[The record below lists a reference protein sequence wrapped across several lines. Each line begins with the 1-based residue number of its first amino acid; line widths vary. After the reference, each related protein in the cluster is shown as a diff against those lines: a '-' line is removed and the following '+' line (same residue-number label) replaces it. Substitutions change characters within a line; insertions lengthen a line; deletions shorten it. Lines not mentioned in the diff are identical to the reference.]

1 MAASNKSVTEDMI
14 STIVNDIRLVKKKK
28 PDKKFIVREAAKH
41 GLSKTCTTSMLGQ
54 MVSNGKLY
62 SKGGSY
68 YVVNA
73 PGENAHQSDNDEEET
88 ELTSIK
94 TSPKSPKGKQNPS
107 STPLRHFEPSVA
119 ELPHA
124 SYTALPD
131 FGIYQSFSQLANCVA
146 ELHRI
151 IFKERE
157 INKKLQEENLSFR
170 RKLSL
175 VGGSIQ
181 TTEVT
186 QIRTKETEQKD
197 DNTNNNDNN
206 ATKGLPIIYESIVN
220 TKNETL
226 ERATRKKKSKKKK
239 RKTKGFPDDKGQPC
253 NSKENDAASDPS
265 EDSKVQPGNSR
276 ESGEQEERI
285 VTDNEDGNAN
295 NAKEN
300 KTVPKEKDTK
310 HDTEKEA
317 TKDAKQK
324 HTTVI
329 IGDSMIKNVKPWEL
343 KHRCEKN
350 ERIYVKSFSGAN
362 VDQMKHYVK
371 PTIEDKPDAIILHVG
386 TNELRSKK
394 RNEVQIAEEIIGL
407 AKSIEQE
414 KISITVSGLIARS
427 DPFEE
432 RRRRVNLILAD
443 MCFESKLPYI
453 DHPNIDSTIHLNRSK
468 LHLNSHGD
476 KILTENLFKA
486 SRL

>member
-1 MAASNKSVTEDMI
+1 MATSNKSVTEDMI

-41 GLSKTCTTSMLGQ
+41 GLSKTCTTSTLGQ

-68 YVVNA
+68 YVVNS
-73 PGENAHQSDNDEEET
+73 PSENAHQSEDDEEET
-88 ELTSIK
+88 EVTSIK
-94 TSPKSPKGKQNPS
+94 TSPKSSKGKQNLS

-119 ELPHA
+119 EVPHA
-124 SYTALPD
+124 SYTALLD

-181 TTEVT
+181 TAEVT
-186 QIRTKETEQKD
+186 QIRTMETEQKHK
-197 DNTNNNDNN
+197 NTNNDDNN
-206 ATKGLPIIYESIVN
+206 ATKGFPIVYESIVN
-220 TKNETL
+220 TQNETL
-226 ERATRKKKSKKKK
+226 ERTTRKKKSKKRK
-239 RKTKGFPDDKGQPC
+239 RKTKGLPDGKGQPC
-253 NSKENDAASDPS
+253 NSKENAAASDPT
-265 EDSKVQPGNSR
+265 EDSKVQPANSR
-276 ESGEQEERI
+276 ENGEQEERI
-285 VTDNEDGNAN
+285 VLDNEDGNAN
-295 NAKEN
+295 NTKEN
-300 KTVPKEKDTK
+300 KAVPKEKDTK
-310 HDTEKEA
+310 HDTEKET

-386 TNELRSKK
+386 TNELRKK
-394 RNEVQIAEEIIGL
+394 KNEVQIAEEIIGL

-414 KISITVSGLIARS
+414 KTSITVSGLIARS

-443 MCFESKLPYI
+443 MCFESKLRYI
-453 DHPNIDSTIHLNRSK
+453 DHPNIDSAIHLNRSK
-468 LHLNSHGD
+468 LHHNSHGD

>member
-1 MAASNKSVTEDMI
+1 MATSNKSVTEDMI

-68 YVVNA
+68 HVVNA
-73 PGENAHQSDNDEEET
+73 PGENAHLSEDDEEET
-88 ELTSIK
+88 EVTSVK
-94 TSPKSPKGKQNPS
+94 TSPKSSEGKQNLS

-119 ELPHA
+119 EVPNA

-151 IFKERE
+151 IFKERK

-170 RKLSL
+170 RKLGL

-186 QIRTKETEQKD
+186 QIRTKETEQKHKNVNND
-197 DNTNNNDNN
+197 DNNV
-206 ATKGLPIIYESIVN
+206 TKGLPIVYESIAN
-220 TKNETL
+220 TQNEPPQRT
-226 ERATRKKKSKKKK
+226 TRKKKNKKRK
-239 RKTKGFPDDKGQPC
+239 RKTKGFPDGEGQPC
-253 NSKENDAASDPS
+253 NSKENAAASDPT
-265 EDSKVQPGNSR
+265 EDSKVQPGSSR
-276 ESGEQEERI
+276 ENGEQEERI
-285 VTDNEDGNAN
+285 EKDNEDGNAN
-295 NAKEN
+295 NTKES
-300 KTVPKEKDTK
+300 KAVPKEKDTK
-310 HDTEKEA
+310 QDTEKET

-386 TNELRSKK
+386 TNELWKK
-394 RNEVQIAEEIIGL
+394 KNEVQIAEEIIGL

-432 RRRRVNLILAD
+432 RRRRVNLNLAD
-443 MCFESKLPYI
+443 MRFESKLRYI
-453 DHPNIDSTIHLNRSK
+453 DHPNIDSAIHLNRSK